1 MQRILVYLTL
11 LTSLTLVSSAQQR
24 SQTAREALLDML
36 FGKPGSFEKHLP
48 AATSTAF
55 REVSGGDD
63 STLQQLSMI
72 TELMKT
78 QGRLETFEAG
88 PTLLTFADEKKHTRF
103 EVVIKEDNLRGDE
116 DEIVLAFAVYN
127 DGRSQNLQF
136 SPLLSLL
143 MTSESGVWRLNQL
156 SFTVRVPLGDPD
168 FLKSIVESVKKRQ
181 ALRASA
187 APMGTLSAHPTA
199 WQSTPN
205 EASAISSM
213 RTILTA
219 QMTYATQY
227 PSVGFS
233 CSLSDLDG
241 FGQGTSNEHQ
251 AMLIES
257 RLASGKKGG
266 YVVSLSQCGM
276 PPAKHFVLT
285 GVPSVSGAG
294 RTLCADESGLIRASD
309 LTAESCLS
317 IGKPLE

>member
-11 LTSLTLVSSAQQR
+11 LMSFTWVSSAQQP
-24 SQTAREALLDML
+24 SQTARVALLDMF
-36 FGKPGSFEKHLP
+36 FGKPGSFEQHLP
-48 AATSTAF
+48 DATRAAL

-72 TELMKT
+72 TGLMKT

-88 PTLLTFADEKKHTRF
+88 PTLLMFEDEKKHTRF
-103 EVVIKEDNLRGDE
+103 EVVIKEDNLHGSE
-116 DEIVLAFAVYN
+116 DEIVLAFAAYN
-127 DGRSQNLQF
+127 DGKSQNLQF

-143 MTSESGVWRLNQL
+143 MKSEAGVWRLNEL

-168 FLKSIVESVKKRQ
+168 FLKSIVESVKNRQ

-187 APMGTLSAHPTA
+187 GSMGTQSAQPAA
-199 WQSTPN
+199 WQSTPD
-205 EASAISSM
+205 ESSAIRSM

-227 PSVGFS
+227 PSVGFT

-241 FGQGTSNEHQ
+241 FGQGTPNEHQ

-266 YVVSLSQCGM
+266 YVFSLWQCGK
-276 PPAKHFVLT
+276 PPATHFVVI

-294 RTLCADESGLIRASD
+294 RTLCADESGMIRAGD
-309 LTAESCLS
+309 GTAESCLS